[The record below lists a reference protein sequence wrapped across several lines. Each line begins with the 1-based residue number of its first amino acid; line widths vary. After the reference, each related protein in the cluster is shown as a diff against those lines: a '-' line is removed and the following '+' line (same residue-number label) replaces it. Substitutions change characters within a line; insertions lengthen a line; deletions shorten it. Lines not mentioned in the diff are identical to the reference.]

1 MRQRPIKR
9 IGLRLRMETCV
20 MLSVNSNYGASIAL
34 QSLSS
39 TNKELGEVQNRI
51 STGLKVSSARDNGAV
66 YAIAEGQR
74 SRVSSVAAVKDGIDR
89 ASSTVDVALAAG
101 KSVGDILQR
110 LKSKAVAAQADDLT
124 SDQRAALQADF
135 TSLRSQIDTI
145 ANAAQFNGANLA
157 LGGTS
162 LNVLISDL
170 GGSVAATSD
179 GVQSA
184 ALTTPVSGS
193 ALIADVGDTAGD
205 IATGDLI
212 TFALTDSVNAGTFTI
227 AVEVTAGM
235 TVDDFVEAVNANSGG
250 KISASYDDAAGQFT
264 YLINDTNY
272 DDLAITSD
280 GTDAVNI
287 GATVATSTVS
297 SAGSNTFAV
306 SGSDFSLSGAILSS
320 IASTDIS
327 TSTASA
333 TTASNAIDTAI
344 TDLNNAMATMG
355 SLAAALD
362 IQNEFLSKL
371 SDVVEQGIG
380 NLVDADLAKE
390 SARLQSL
397 QIKQQLGAQ
406 ALSIANQAPSL
417 ILSFFR

>member
-1 MRQRPIKR
+1 
-9 IGLRLRMETCV
+9 

-39 TNKELGEVQNRI
+39 TNKELNEVQNRI
-51 STGLKVSSARDNGAV
+51 STGFKVSSARDNGAV

-74 SRVSSVAAVKDGIDR
+74 ARVSSVAAVKDGIDR

-101 KSVGDILQR
+101 KSVGEILQK
-110 LKSKAVAAQADDLT
+110 LKGKAVAAQADDLT

-157 LGGTS
+157 LGSTS

-170 GGSVAATSD
+170 GGSVAATTD
-179 GVQSA
+179 GVQTV

-193 ALIADVGDTAGD
+193 ALIADVGDTGGD

-235 TVDDFVEAVNANSGG
+235 TVDDFVEAVNAGSGG

-264 YLINDTNY
+264 YLINDTNF

-280 GTDAVNI
+280 GTDAANI
-287 GATVATSTVS
+287 GAGVATAVVS

-306 SGSDFSLSGAILSS
+306 TGADFSLSGSILSS
-320 IASTDIS
+320 LASTDIS

-333 TTASNAIDTAI
+333 TTASNAIDSAI

-355 SLAAALD
+355 SQAAALD
-362 IQNEFLSKL
+362 IQNDFLGTL
-371 SDVVEQGIG
+371 SDVIEQGIG

>member
-1 MRQRPIKR
+1 
-9 IGLRLRMETCV
+9 

-39 TNKELGEVQNRI
+39 TNKELNEVQNRI
-51 STGLKVSSARDNGAV
+51 STGFKVSSARDNGAV

-74 SRVSSVAAVKDGIDR
+74 ARVSSVAAVKDGIDR

-101 KSVGDILQR
+101 KSVGEILQK
-110 LKSKAVAAQADDLT
+110 LKGKAVAAQADDLT

-157 LGGTS
+157 LGSTS

-170 GGSVAATSD
+170 GGSVAATTD

-193 ALIADVGDTAGD
+193 ALIADVGGTVGD

-235 TVDDFVEAVNANSGG
+235 TVDDFVESVNANSGG

-280 GTDAVNI
+280 GTDATNI
-287 GATVATSTVS
+287 GAGVATAVVS

-306 SGSDFSLSGAILSS
+306 TGADFSLSGAILSS
-320 IASTDIS
+320 LASTDIS

-355 SLAAALD
+355 SQAAALD
-362 IQNEFLSKL
+362 IQNDFLGTL
-371 SDVVEQGIG
+371 SDVIEQGIG

>member
-1 MRQRPIKR
+1 
-9 IGLRLRMETCV
+9 

-101 KSVGDILQR
+101 KSVGDILQK

-179 GVQSA
+179 GVQTGG
-184 ALTTPVSGS
+184 LTAPLSGS
-193 ALIADVGDTAGD
+193 ALITAAGDAGGD
-205 IATGDLI
+205 IADGDLI

-227 AVEVTAGM
+227 AVELTAGM
-235 TVDDFVEAVNANSGG
+235 TVDGFVEAVNANSGG
-250 KISASYDDAAGQFT
+250 KISASYDDTTGEFT
-264 YLINDTNY
+264 YLINDTAY

-280 GTDAVNI
+280 GTDGTNI
-287 GATVATSTVS
+287 GDGVATATVS

-355 SLAAALD
+355 SQAAALD
-362 IQNEFLSKL
+362 IQNDFLSKL

>member
-1 MRQRPIKR
+1 
-9 IGLRLRMETCV
+9 

-235 TVDDFVEAVNANSGG
+235 TVDDFVEAVNATSGG

-355 SLAAALD
+355 SQAAALD

>member
-1 MRQRPIKR
+1 
-9 IGLRLRMETCV
+9 

-39 TNKELGEVQNRI
+39 TNKELNEVQNRI
-51 STGLKVSSARDNGAV
+51 STGLKVSSARENGAV

-74 SRVSSVAAVKDGIDR
+74 ARVSSVAAVKDGIDR

-101 KSVGDILQR
+101 KSVGEILQK
-110 LKSKAVAAQADDLT
+110 LKGKAVAAQADDLT
-124 SDQRAALQADF
+124 SDQRSALQADF
-135 TSLRSQIDTI
+135 ASLRSQIDTI

-157 LGGTS
+157 LGNTS

-170 GGSVAATSD
+170 GGSVAATTD
-179 GVQSA
+179 GVQTA

-193 ALIADVGDTAGD
+193 ALIADVSSTSGD

-227 AVEVTAGM
+227 AVEITAGM

-264 YLINDTNY
+264 YLINDSNY

-280 GTDAVNI
+280 GTDATNI
-287 GATVATSTVS
+287 GAGVATATVS

-306 SGSDFSLSGAILSS
+306 SGADFSLSGSILSS
-320 IASTDIS
+320 LASTDIS
-327 TSTASA
+327 TSTAAA

-344 TDLNNAMATMG
+344 TSLNNAMATMG
-355 SLAAALD
+355 SQAAALD
-362 IQNEFLSKL
+362 IQNDFLGKL
-371 SDVVEQGIG
+371 ADTIEQGIG